1 MKRNQ
6 CQSAAWGKRFLM
18 LCTVIL
24 SASLAFAGS
33 RKMAKDLEGKNP
45 SDQVDVIVQFTQA
58 PTARHHQKVFNRGG
72 QLRHELGLVK
82 SGAYSLP
89 AGALNDL
96 AADPDVAYISPDRV
110 WSSIFHLSFP
120 YYVLSAGVTSLV
132 TSASHRIGWQIP
144 LLVLPTMYGVNKSYR
159 LYFGRAEALA
169 RPIASAK
176 AAGAK

>member
-1 MKRNQ
+1 MDTGKAAEKHMTTIRFNAGTETMKRNQ
-6 CQSAAWGKRFLM
+6 R
-18 LCTVIL
+18 
-24 SASLAFAGS
+24 
-33 RKMAKDLEGKNP
+33 R
-45 SDQVDVIVQFTQA
+45 
-58 PTARHHQKVFNRGG
+58 
-72 QLRHELGLVK
+72 
-82 SGAYSLP
+82 
-89 AGALNDL
+89 
-96 AADPDVAYISPDRV
+96 